1 MRDFKQYIIE
11 GVYDPNIFKAFFLAG
26 GPGSGKSWVSERAL
40 SGMGLKVINSDNMF
54 ANALKKE
61 RMSLDFSQ
69 YDPKEIE
76 RRDEIRA
83 KAKARTGVQLK
94 MALEGRL
101 GLILDSTARDVSRIQ
116 SEANTMKHIGYD
128 TFMVFVNTSLEVALK
143 RNQMRARKLPDAI
156 VITNH
161 KQVQKNIGLL
171 QRIFG
176 ASNFVI
182 VDNNKVAEDVNPSVH
197 KAIRRM
203 VNRKPTSY
211 QAVSWIKRE
220 IAKKKKKIK
229 MGKLLQFPVDRV
241 KRPVPEIE
249 ITDEQKQHLKEEQ
262 FIEQLT
268 EQLSMDI
275 LSVLQENVIDVKSDL
290 FLKDLG
296 ITIESIKS
304 LLRRDFGK
312 PHPMQPITDTLI
324 RIITLPDGKKVSD
337 INYGK
342 IVKYTHTKPKPQ
354 PKEEKTVEIDFD
366 FELE

>member
-176 ASNFVI
+176 GRNFVI

-197 KAIRRM
+197 KAIRKM

-220 IAKKKKKIK
+220 IAKK
-229 MGKLLQFPVDRV
+229 
-241 KRPVPEIE
+241 
-249 ITDEQKQHLKEEQ
+249 
-262 FIEQLT
+262 
-268 EQLSMDI
+268 
-275 LSVLQENVIDVKSDL
+275 
-290 FLKDLG
+290 
-296 ITIESIKS
+296 
-304 LLRRDFGK
+304 RR
-312 PHPMQPITDTLI
+312 
-324 RIITLPDGKKVSD
+324 R
-337 INYGK
+337 
-342 IVKYTHTKPKPQ
+342 
-354 PKEEKTVEIDFD
+354 
-366 FELE
+366 